1 MQGVPLRNYTMQQTW
16 YKMDLLGEGRRVRNW
31 GRDRGTQTEAKPLGQ
46 KKWDREQIEGKL
58 GTKTETESSE
68 TRTMGTE
75 RRGWAWNSEMGLIS
89 SFILPHS

>member
-1 MQGVPLRNYTMQQTW
+1 MKGVPLRNYTMHQTW
-16 YKMDLLGEGRRVRNW
+16 YKMDLLGEGRGVRNW

-58 GTKTETESSE
+58 GTKTESSE
-68 TRTMGTE
+68 TRTMGKE
-75 RRGWAWNSEMGLIS
+75 RRGWPWNSEMGLIS